1 MEIVVNIY
9 IFIMVVFVI
18 IYYMFDFLFKSRLSF
33 REIRGG
39 NFIYN
44 QPKIVRYFSAAFL
57 FGMGALIIV
66 AMVLRN
72 YFDFV
77 LFIFGILTLYVS
89 FYTINI
95 QKIIINKEY
104 FTVKRLFTKD
114 TNIKLENLSYGLKR
128 EWAYKAGYVL
138 RLYISYDNKTKQ
150 ITANFTEPDLYN
162 MVKILDKFK
171 ALRENRL

>member
-18 IYYMFDFLFKSRLSF
+18 IYYMFDFLFKSKLSF
-33 REIRGG
+33 REIKGG

-44 QPKIVRYFSAAFL
+44 QPKMLRYSSTVL
-57 FGMGALIIV
+57 FFGTSTLISV
-66 AMVLRN
+66 AMVVKN
-72 YFDFV
+72 HFDFM
-77 LFIFGILTLYVS
+77 LLIFGILTLYVS

-114 TNIKLENLSYGLKR
+114 TSIKLENLSYELKR

-162 MVKILDKFK
+162 MVKILDKYK
-171 ALRENRL
+171 ALRENKL